1 MATKTAISIEELAAE
16 VRYLKQQVAENAWAK
31 DYLEIWKLQSLYSH
45 LYHIG
50 RNSEV
55 PSLFAQKT
63 PGVVM
68 EIEDSGVYEGLESI
82 RYFWTKVFDVNRMQ
96 RSPGFLAIHMTVN
109 PVIEINKKG
118 TRAKGIW
125 HSHGVCSLSA
135 NSVMKQFTCL
145 GKYDIEYVKEDGQWK
160 FLNFAYRLTY
170 MAPYEKGWMQEPV
183 AASIAGNPLNKPDKP
198 TTYFMPYSQ
207 YRINILQPPPPE
219 PYKD

>member
-145 GKYDIEYVKEDGQWK
+145 GKYDIEYVREDGQWK

-207 YRINILQPPPPE
+207 YRINVLQPPPPE

>member
-1 MATKTAISIEELAAE
+1 MTTKTAISLEELAKE
-16 VRYLKQQVAENAWAK
+16 VEELKKQVAENSWAK

-68 EIEDSGVYEGLESI
+68 EIEDSGVFVGIDSVT
-82 RYFWTKVFDVNRMQ
+82 RFWNDVFDANRMQ
-96 RSPGFLAIHMTVN
+96 KSPGFLAIHMTVN
-109 PVIEINKKG
+109 PIIEIDRHG
-118 TRAKGIW
+118 TRAHGIW
-125 HSHGVCSLSA
+125 HSHGVCSLA
-135 NSVMKQFTCL
+135 ALGTMKQFTCL
-145 GKYDIEYVKEDGQWK
+145 GKYDIEYVKEDGKWK

-170 MAPYEKGWMQEPV
+170 MAPYEKGWMDEPQ
-183 AASIAGNPLNKPDKP
+183 AASIAGNPQNKPDRP
-198 TTYFMPYSQ
+198 TTYHMPYSK
-207 YRINILQPPPPE
+207 YRINIMQPPPPE

>member
-1 MATKTAISIEELAAE
+1 MATETAVSLEKLVKE
-16 VRYLKQQVAENAWAK
+16 VENLKKQVAENAWAK

-63 PGVVM
+63 PGVMM
-68 EIEDSGVYEGLESI
+68 ELEDSGVYEGIESVT
-82 RYFWTKVFDVNRMQ
+82 RFWNQVFDVNRMH
-96 RSPGFLAIHMTVN
+96 RTPGFLAIHMTVN
-109 PVIEINKKG
+109 PVIEIDKKG

-135 NSVMKQFTCL
+135 NGVMKQFIAL
-145 GKYDIEYVKEDGQWK
+145 GKYDIEYVKEDGRWK
-160 FLNFAYRLTY
+160 FLNFAYRQTY
-170 MAPYEKGWMQEPV
+170 MAPYEKGWMDEPV

-198 TTYFMPYSQ
+198 TTYYMPYSK
-207 YRINILQPPPPE
+207 YRINVMQPPPPE